1 MQLRLSFCCCCCCC
15 VLLVRSYY
23 ECHSI
28 GIWVLIGGKMNLQVI
43 AKVLLAVTELW
54 TNTTKY
60 KTQYFLR
67 RELKLFY
74 LTRKKGES

>member
-1 MQLRLSFCCCCCCC
+1 
-15 VLLVRSYY
+15 
-23 ECHSI
+23 
-28 GIWVLIGGKMNLQVI
+28 MNLQVI